1 MNFWSEVFQQQIL
14 LNAILMGILVSIA
27 CGVTGSYVVVK
38 RLVFIS
44 GGIAHA
50 VLGGMGIAFYFN
62 VHPKWG
68 AIASAI
74 FFAFVIG
81 MIRQYRF
88 HREDTIIGAIWAVG
102 MATGLLFI
110 HAKPGY
116 NSDLMSYLF
125 GNILIISTTDLIWI
139 ASLSSLIIVTVFFYH
154 KQFLAVCF
162 DEEYAKLQ
170 GVKVQFVYFLL
181 LCLIAIT
188 VVMLIQV
195 VGIILVI
202 ALLTLPAAISG
213 QYAKSVAQ
221 MMMIASVLG
230 ILFTVI
236 GIWVSYEPDIPS
248 SYAIILTAGISYI
261 LSTVYIEMNR
271 NSAKKTVN

>member
-1 MNFWSEVFQQQIL
+1 MNFWTEVFQQQLL

-27 CGVTGSYVVVK
+27 CGITGSYVVVK

-50 VLGGMGIAFYFN
+50 VLGGMGIAYYFDI
-62 VHPKWG
+62 HPKWG
-68 AIASAI
+68 AITSAI
-74 FFAFVIG
+74 FFAFLIG
-81 MIRQYRF
+81 IIRQYRF

-102 MATGLLFI
+102 MAVGLMFI

-125 GNILIISTTDLIWI
+125 GNILIVSTMDLLWI
-139 ASLSSLIIVTVFFYH
+139 AALTVLIIITVFFYH

-162 DEEYAKLQ
+162 DEEYARLQ
-170 GVKVQFVYFLL
+170 GVKVQTVYFLL
-181 LCLIAIT
+181 LCLIAVT

-213 QYAKSVAQ
+213 QYSKSVAQ
-221 MMMIASVLG
+221 MMFTASALG
-230 ILFTVI
+230 ILFTVT
-236 GIWVSYEPDIPS
+236 GLWVSYEPDIPA
-248 SYAIILTAGISYI
+248 SYAVILTAGMSYI
-261 LSTVYIEMNR
+261 VSTVYIEVKR
-271 NSAKKTVN
+271 KLVKKSV